1 MALLKKIKKGGLARW
16 WIKGATSGDY
26 FTVPRGFKVLDALIV
41 ENATQLA
48 GTGTISLGKVPG
60 VNDVYTVPVT
70 SAITTAG
77 TITFQGSYL
86 VSTPVTVTS
95 AQATAIA
102 ALSGGVT
109 GALQLAASAALVAS
123 LAQALGIPNVFGVSG
138 NVYGFN
144 ITSSGANIIF
154 TGAVPGPSSGAPSI
168 GMGATAMTVGSY
180 THTTTGSVDTTYLS
194 PSWIPATTANSV
206 SLVPFVSP
214 PSSSGIYSS
223 LTNSS
228 YNGNNITTTL
238 TYTSTAAG
246 TYNLCGQ
253 TVTIPF
259 TSSFGL
265 TAPQMGMVL
274 GGRSMYVATMTW
286 VASTTM
292 TINGVSIA
300 TGINQTAWNVNL
312 NNATVPGWLIF
323 ASGSNTTVFFFGTRP
338 GATPIPTIAALGTNT
353 VVTVYSQL
361 GFTIPQYVNDS
372 ITPVTNTVTI
382 TNAGSTSTAGLYA
395 INGTLINM
403 PAVATTALTVAQ
415 SCAIAAG
422 CAFYY
427 FNISSSSAGTNYIN
441 GAQFTASG
449 TAATTAA
456 LFASGSAMYNVPGK
470 PGDVGGWTCSNPG
483 TTYVVMIA
491 QTPGYMSIPTFSAG
505 AVAAPVLA
513 ASPVFQQGF
522 TFNGYTISYTGSTVV
537 YVGPSPVFQ
546 NIVAFGSQTTAQV
559 CTWAG
564 STGIAYTYT
573 DLNNPGGQPPY
584 FAPGTTAP
592 ATTTYSVATYPN
604 DVNYYINFSNPA
616 LHGNVNVTMQIEKF
630 S

>member
-1 MALLKKIKKGGLARW
+1 MALLKKVKKGGLARW

-26 FTVPRGFKVLDALIV
+26 FTVPRGFKVLDTLIV
-41 ENATQLA
+41 ENPAQLA

-60 VNDVYTVPVT
+60 VLDVYTVPVT
-70 SAITTAG
+70 NALTTANNLV
-77 TITFQGSYL
+77 FAGSYL
-86 VSTPVTVTS
+86 VSTTVTVT
-95 AQATAIA
+95 AAMITTIT
-102 ALSGGVT
+102 ALSGGAT
-109 GALQLAASAALVAS
+109 GALQLAATAATVAT
-123 LAQALGIPNVFGVSG
+123 LAQTLGSPNVLGASG

-144 ITSSGANIIF
+144 VTSSGANIIF
-154 TGAVPGPSSGAPSI
+154 TGAVPGASSGAPSI
-168 GMGATAMTVGSY
+168 TVGSTGMTVSSY
-180 THTTTGSVDTTYLS
+180 THTTTGSTDTTYLA
-194 PSWIPATTANSV
+194 PTWIPATTATSV
-206 SLVPFVSP
+206 SLLPLVAP
-214 PSSSGIYSS
+214 PSSPGIYAP

-238 TYTSTAAG
+238 TTTSTVAG

-259 TSSFGL
+259 TTSFGL
-265 TAPQMGMVL
+265 TAPQMGLVL

-286 VASTTM
+286 VSNTAGF
-292 TINGVSIA
+292 TINGVTVGTGA
-300 TGINQTAWNVNL
+300 TQTAWNVLL
-312 NNATVPGWLIF
+312 NAAYIPGWTII
-323 ASGSNTTVFFFGTRP
+323 ASGSSTTVYFFATRP
-338 GATPIPTIAALGTNT
+338 GANPIPTFGTLGSNT
-353 VVTVYSQL
+353 IVTVYSQL

-372 ITPVTNTVTI
+372 ITPITNTVTVA
-382 TNAGSTSTAGLYA
+382 TVGSTTTAGLYA

-415 SCAIAAG
+415 SCLIASG

-427 FNISSSSAGTNYIN
+427 FTISSSTAGTNYIN
-441 GAQFTASG
+441 GALFTASG
-449 TAATTAA
+449 TASTTAA
-456 LFASGSAMYNVPGK
+456 IFGAALLNVPGK
-470 PGDVGGWTCSNPG
+470 PGDVGGWVCSNPTG
-483 TTYVVMIA
+483 AAVVMIA
-491 QTPGYMSIPTFSAG
+491 QTPGYMSVPTFSAG

-522 TFNGYTISYTGSTVV
+522 TLNGYTITPAATTVTI
-537 YVGPSPVFQ
+537 VGPAPTFQ
-546 NIVAFGSQTTAQV
+546 NLVAFGSQTTTTV
-559 CTWAG
+559 CTLAG

-592 ATTTYSVATYPN
+592 ASTTYAVTSYPN

-616 LHGNVNVTMQIEKF
+616 LHGNVNVTMQLEKF